1 MSYSIMTLD
10 REVRGHWPMLLQAFD
25 AARALL
31 RAGQVRIAIVDART
45 HEILMVLG
53 APRKDT
59 P

>member
-1 MSYSIMTLD
+1 MTLD